1 MVSVVRNLEEKI
13 VIVTGATSGIG
24 RAAALRFAAAGANVV
39 AAGRRRTQG
48 LALVE
53 EISSKGGHATFIQTD
68 VSVASSVA
76 ALVAGT
82 MERFGRIDCA
92 FNNAGIPGANL
103 TATADQSEA
112 SWDEVMNT
120 NLRGLWLCMKHELRE
135 MKARRAGVI
144 VNTGSI
150 YSFVGSELG
159 IAPYIASKHA
169 VLGLT
174 RAAAIEYARD
184 GIRINA
190 ICPGMTL
197 TEMTAPALQAVPGQF
212 NAHIDQNVPLRRLA
226 EPDEIAAAVVW
237 LCSPDAGFVTGQSL
251 SVDGGWLSR

>member
-1 MVSVVRNLEEKI
+1 MRTFEGKA

-24 RAAALRFAAAGANVV
+24 RVTALRFAAAGAHVIV
-39 AAGRRRTQG
+39 AGRRRSKG
-48 LALVE
+48 LAVVE
-53 EISSKGGHATFIQTD
+53 EIVSQRGQATFIQTD
-68 VSVASSVA
+68 VSDPDSVA
-76 ALVAGT
+76 ALIAGT
-82 MERFGRIDCA
+82 MERLGRIDCA
-92 FNNAGIPGANL
+92 FNNAGIPGTNV
-103 TATADQSEA
+103 TATADQSEE

-135 MKARRAGVI
+135 MKKARAGAI

-174 RAAAIEYARD
+174 RAAAIEYAVD

-190 ICPGMTL
+190 VCPGITR
-197 TEMTAPALQAVPGQF
+197 TEMTAPALQAVPEKF
-212 NAHIDQNVPLRRLA
+212 NEVIDRHVPLRRLA
-226 EPDEIAAAVVW
+226 EPEDIAGAVLW
-237 LCSPDAGFVTGQSL
+237 LCSADARFMTGQAL
-251 SVDGGWLSR
+251 CVDGGWLAR